1 MVSVIPTYQTSAMT
15 KERERN
21 EEKRDGA
28 SAFSKTDPPA
38 LSKTDP
44 GILTYPADS
53 RDDDDE
59 SSRCER
65 PGRDHARS
73 VAGGSGRMRE

>member
-1 MVSVIPTYQTSAMT
+1 MMVSVIPTYQTSAMT

-44 GILTYPADS
+44 GILT
-53 RDDDDE
+53 
-59 SSRCER
+59 
-65 PGRDHARS
+65 
-73 VAGGSGRMRE
+73 